1 MAGGAGVVGSS
12 AGGVHGALSAAMDAV
27 KQTDSMVN
35 FILSE
40 AKHKAEEINALST
53 QAFAVEKE
61 KLVTEMKKK
70 VRRDYAAKAKK
81 VDSQRAISRSRVVNE
96 SRLAKVA
103 ERAKYLE
110 QVEADVRDKLIKVT
124 QESRGYSTLLTDL
137 IVQGAITLL
146 EADVKVRCRQ
156 ADMTIVKGVLRAAET
171 EYAKILMQQC
181 KVAKDVKFTLD
192 TEKFLPPPP
201 GPGVTK
207 SCIGGVIL
215 ACHDGL
221 ITVDNTL
228 DVRLKMIIEQD
239 KPAIRNQL
247 FPER

>member
-1 MAGGAGVVGSS
+1 M
-12 AGGVHGALSAAMDAV
+12 AAMDNQAA

-61 KLVTEMKKK
+61 KLLSEMKKK
-70 VRRDYAAKAKK
+70 IRREYDAKAKK

-103 ERAKYLE
+103 ERAKYLD
-110 QVEADVRDKLIKVT
+110 QVEGDVREKLLKVT
-124 QESRGYSTLLTDL
+124 QESRGYGQLLTDL

-146 EADVKVRCRQ
+146 EPEIKVRCRQ
-156 ADMTIVKGVLRAAET
+156 ADMTIAKGVLKQAEG
-171 EYAKILMQQC
+171 EFAKAVFQQT
-181 KVAKDVKFTLD
+181 KVAKTVSFSLD

-201 GPGVTK
+201 GPGVNK
-207 SCIGGVIL
+207 SCIGGVVL

-228 DVRLKMIIEQD
+228 DPRLRLIIEQD
-239 KPAIRNQL
+239 KPQIRAQL